1 MKIGILTS
9 GGDAPGMNAAIRA
22 IVRSANQLEWEVYG
36 IFYGFHGLCE
46 KDITGSLNNFKELHP
61 KDVAHVLGRG
71 GTFLKSARYHK
82 FQNEDTRKTALKNLH
97 ALDIKCL
104 VVIGGDGSFHGSHAL
119 YQTNMACGIMD
130 DLRIV
135 CIPATIDNDIPCT
148 KYSIGADTA
157 LNTAMECIDKIRDT
171 ACSHKRV
178 FLVQIMGRDCDYLPY
193 INGITSGAHIVL
205 GAHDI
210 ADINKISQSILDGFS
225 VGKDFVIII
234 VAEGLQQIKSGS
246 TGEII
251 NIRDEKYSQFT
262 ASEMVRRELV
272 NTFPEE
278 YKDRVRPIV
287 LGHVQRGGEP
297 SVFDRVL
304 ATRFG
309 VAAVKVFDLWDEK
322 GDNQPVMLAFQNE
335 GETNDKIVPIPLQ
348 QVLDK
353 SASTASRKYR
363 FLNQLVIRGVQYTH
377 AKWPDEL

>member
-22 IVRSANQLEWEVYG
+22 IVRSSNQLEWDTYG

-61 KDVAHVLGRG
+61 RDVSQVLGRG
-71 GTFLKSARYHK
+71 GTFLKSARYPK
-82 FQNEDTRKTALKNLH
+82 FQCEDTRKTALQNLH
-97 ALDIKCL
+97 ALEIKCL
-104 VVIGGDGSFHGSHAL
+104 VIIGGDGSFRGAQAL
-119 YQTNMACGIMD
+119 YQTNLDYEILND
-130 DLRIV
+130 FRIV
-135 CIPATIDNDIPCT
+135 CVPATIDNDIPCT

-178 FLVQIMGRDCDYLPY
+178 FLVQVMGRDCDYLPY
-193 INGITSGAHIVL
+193 MNGITSGAHIVL
-205 GAHDI
+205 GSHDT
-210 ADINKISQSILDGFS
+210 ADIRTISQSIIEGLS
-225 VGKDFVIII
+225 VGKDFVVIII
-234 VAEGLQQIKSGS
+234 AEGLQKIKSGNS
-246 TGEII
+246 GEIL

-262 ASEMVRRELV
+262 ASEMVRRELIS
-272 NTFPEE
+272 TLSEE
-278 YKDRVRPIV
+278 FKDRIRPIV
-287 LGHVQRGGEP
+287 LGHIQRGGNP

-309 VAAVKVFDLWDEK
+309 VAAIKTLDLWDDQINK
-322 GDNQPVMLAFQNE
+322 QPVMLALQND
-335 GETNDKIVPIPLQ
+335 GETNDKIVSLLLQ

-353 SASTASRKYR
+353 PTLTANRKYQ

-377 AKWPDEL
+377 AKWPEEL